1 MPEFV
6 TSVTNGIKQ
15 TWSGLNKTQ
24 QRVVVLGG
32 AVALVILIAVVMYS
46 TRGPAYEI
54 LWSNLDP
61 ADAGTIVSELE
72 KQNVP
77 YELTDGGRTIRV
89 PSDRVHRVRLSLAT
103 MGLPSSGIVGFE
115 AVGSTSIWST
125 DFERRVQY
133 IRALSGE
140 LTRTI
145 KALSGI
151 EDARVHI
158 ALPEDTVFVSQRQ
171 QPTASVLVKP
181 GRV

>member
-46 TRGPAYEI
+46 TIGPDYEI

-61 ADAGTIVSELE
+61 ADAGTKVSELE

-77 YELTDGGRTIRV
+77 MNSPMEGVPYGCLLT
-89 PSDRVHRVRLSLAT
+89 
-103 MGLPSSGIVGFE
+103 GFT
-115 AVGSTSIWST
+115 G
-125 DFERRVQY
+125 
-133 IRALSGE
+133 
-140 LTRTI
+140 
-145 KALSGI
+145 
-151 EDARVHI
+151 
-158 ALPEDTVFVSQRQ
+158 
-171 QPTASVLVKP
+171 
-181 GRV
+181 